1 MKPYKRNPALYRAHF
16 AGGGA
21 MPVFR
26 GKRTQR
32 GRGRMKKLLKRYAVP
47 LVKSGARAVAPHAK
61 RLAGKAATSVAKQAF
76 ANSPAMQKIV
86 GDVAGQ
92 VAEHVV
98 SRAIQKKRTRRVAV
112 RPKKKSKRREPKDSL
127 TIR

>member
-1 MKPYKRNPALYRAHF
+1 
-16 AGGGA
+16 

-32 GRGRMKKLLKRYAVP
+32 GRGRIKKLLKRYAVP
-47 LVKSGARAVAPHAK
+47 LVKSVTAAPHAK